1 MHITLAKSAGFCFG
15 VKRAI
20 DIALKTAGYGKN
32 VYMLG
37 DIVHN
42 EDVVKQVSAAG
53 IRKIKKLT
61 PGKNRILLIRAHGAG
76 LETLKKAQN
85 LGYHIVDATCPMVK
99 EIHRIA
105 SNKEC
110 EGYTIIVIGDKSH
123 DEVLGITGQLKNKAL
138 ILDSAKNVLWSK
150 IKKIKKACIV
160 VQSTQNIEKVEKIVE
175 ILKPHIREMNFFNT
189 ICRPTRIKQKEI
201 RVMPK
206 QNDLMVIIGS
216 KNSANTRRLY
226 EISKSLNK
234 HSFWVSSKKEIRPQ
248 WFKGKKTVGI
258 TAGASTPDSTTREII
273 DYIIKVG
280 KTSWS

>member
-1 MHITLAKSAGFCFG
+1 MRIALAKSAGFCFG

-20 DIALKTAGYGKN
+20 EIALKTAACGKN
-32 VYMLG
+32 VYVFW

-42 EDVVKQVSAAG
+42 EDVVKQISAAG
-53 IRKIKKLT
+53 IKKIKELT
-61 PGKNRILLIRAHGAG
+61 RGKNRILLIRAHGAG
-76 LETLKKAQN
+76 LATLKKAKK

-105 SNKEC
+105 RGKERA
-110 EGYTIIVIGDKSH
+110 GYAIIVIGDKSH

-138 ILDSAKNVLWSK
+138 IIDAAENIPWSK
-150 IKKIKKACIV
+150 IKKIKKACII
-160 VQSTQNIEKVEKIVE
+160 VQSTQNIEKVKKMVE
-175 ILKPHIREMNFFNT
+175 ILRPHIRKMDFFNT

-201 RVMPK
+201 RIMPAE
-206 QNDLMVIIGS
+206 NDMMVIIGS

-234 HSFWVSSKKEIRPQ
+234 HSFWVSSKKEIDPR
-248 WFKGKKTVGI
+248 WFIGKKSVGI

-273 DYIIKVG
+273 DYIKRVG
-280 KTSWS
+280 KTS